1 MSYIFT
7 NLKAKSQPPP
17 SRNMKSSASDLFK
30 AHIDNMSP
38 SINTKKGIDD
48 YAKKFWDNYK
58 EKPNTPKSSKSPKS
72 PKSPKGAAKKDNTV
86 ERKIREK
93 GIDVYIKDLWD
104 DFKKRREGVEGAKSA
119 DGAAMA
125 QPVAPTNLVVTQFR
139 RMVTRDGVAKGQ
151 SANSDNA
158 VLTQMRGRIANDEG
172 APNIKSSPTS
182 YNSFVKQHYDK
193 VKKNNPN
200 LKEKNIFEE
209 ISKMWKENKLTAN
222 IVKSS
227 SSSPSSPS
235 QHYLLPNTSNSTNRF
250 NLYSKYELPEY
261 KFGNADNIPIPTNIA
276 KNRQKSSS
284 LKKSSPRPSQRPSPR
299 PSQRP
304 SPRPSQRPSPRP
316 YRRPS
321 PRPSRRSR
329 SSSDSELDRDDPDY
343 GIKKAFKKLDR
354 QKARPSKK
362 ASPKRKSTSPKR
374 KSKSPSK
381 KTPAKAS
388 PKK

>member
-58 EKPNTPKSSKSPKS
+58 EKPNTPKSSKNPKS

-125 QPVAPTNLVVTQFR
+125 QPVVPTNLVVTQFR

-158 VLTQMRGRIANDEG
+158 VLTQMRGRIANDDGSG
-172 APNIKSSPTS
+172 AKNAPTS
-182 YNSFVKQHYDK
+182 YNSFVKKHYDK

-284 LKKSSPRPSQRPSPR
+284 LKKSSPRPSPR
-299 PSQRP
+299 PSRK
-304 SPRPSQRPSPRP
+304 
-316 YRRPS
+316 PS

-362 ASPKRKSTSPKR
+362 ASPKRKSKSPKR
-374 KSKSPSK
+374 KSKSP
-381 KTPAKAS
+381 AKAS

>member
-1 MSYIFT
+1 
-7 NLKAKSQPPP
+7 
-17 SRNMKSSASDLFK
+17 
-30 AHIDNMSP
+30 
-38 SINTKKGIDD
+38 
-48 YAKKFWDNYK
+48 
-58 EKPNTPKSSKSPKS
+58 
-72 PKSPKGAAKKDNTV
+72 
-86 ERKIREK
+86 
-93 GIDVYIKDLWD
+93 
-104 DFKKRREGVEGAKSA
+104 
-119 DGAAMA
+119 MA
-125 QPVAPTNLVVTQFR
+125 QPVVPTNLVVTQFR

-158 VLTQMRGRIANDEG
+158 VLTQMRGRIANDDGSG
-172 APNIKSSPTS
+172 AKNAPTS
-182 YNSFVKQHYDK
+182 YNSFVKKHYDK

-284 LKKSSPRPSQRPSPR
+284 LKKSSPKPSPKPSPR
-299 PSQRP
+299 P
-304 SPRPSQRPSPRP
+304 
-316 YRRPS
+316 
-321 PRPSRRSR
+321 R
-329 SSSDSELDRDDPDY
+329 SSSDSELDKNDPDY

-362 ASPKRKSTSPKR
+362 ASPKRKSKSPKR
-374 KSKSPSK
+374 KSKSPKRKSK
-381 KTPAKAS
+381 SPAKAS